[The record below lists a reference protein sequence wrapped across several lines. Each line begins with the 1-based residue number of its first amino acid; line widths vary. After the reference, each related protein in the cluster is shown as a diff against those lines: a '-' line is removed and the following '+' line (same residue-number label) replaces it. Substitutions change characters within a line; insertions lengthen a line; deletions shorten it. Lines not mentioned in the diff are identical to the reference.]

1 MCAEAG
7 ATANTEHAMALVYSD
22 AIPGPAIVSRLVRVG
37 RRATSR
43 VDAMSRLVVH
53 VTRRVGR
60 AEESRHLRGFA
71 CTRMG
76 GRR

>member
-1 MCAEAG
+1 
-7 ATANTEHAMALVYSD
+7 MAIVYSD
-22 AIPGPAIVSRLVRVG
+22 AIRMAAVVSRLVRIG

-60 AEESRHLRGFA
+60 AEESRHRGGFA
-71 CTRMG
+71 RTRMR